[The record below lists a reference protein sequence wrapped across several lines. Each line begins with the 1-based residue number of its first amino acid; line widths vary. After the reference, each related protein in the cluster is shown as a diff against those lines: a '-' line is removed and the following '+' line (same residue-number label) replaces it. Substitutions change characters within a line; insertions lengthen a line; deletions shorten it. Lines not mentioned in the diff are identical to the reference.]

1 MRGLTFEELYK
12 LYEMIE
18 KAVKEDAPIQ
28 FPEGVFPVLQ
38 VGIAPTGPTFTI
50 PGLLWTDEDRNI
62 YQAWL
67 QMETR
72 RKDNFM
78 AGLYVRGTKCP
89 DGKSSGDLSM
99 IKPENRYETII

>member
-38 VGIAPTGPTFTI
+38 VGIVPTGPTFTI
-50 PGLLWTDEDRNI
+50 PGLLWMDEERNI

-72 RKDNFM
+72 RKDNYM
-78 AGLYVRGTKCP
+78 VGLYVRGSKCP

-99 IKPENRYETII
+99 IKPENRYKTII